1 MTAVPAAV
9 RTARPD
15 VLRPVLVASI
25 LLTAAAGLLCETLNT
40 SDLPTRAVVWGG
52 LAFAAYALGLFFLFA
67 CRGADQR
74 LRNWRFGS
82 WIMLWS
88 AVSFGVATVTWSQP
102 QTGQAAEIA
111 VASVLRALWLVAVG
125 LTALAVGYAVGPGAR
140 LRASAARVVASV
152 RGTFG
157 SEVRTSAPWILTVVG
172 LLASVVS
179 ALTTGR
185 LGYIGNAAMAVST
198 ATSYGQVL
206 STLSLCA
213 PLGLAAAALRAFQE
227 QTPGTRTTLAVLF
240 LVEVGFGAA
249 TGAKQ
254 DFVVAVLAL
263 AIPFSATR
271 RRLPKSTLAVLVLVF
286 LIVVVPFT
294 QAYRDAAR
302 GTTGSTG
309 TLTLS
314 EAVDTAP
321 EVLRQTLTGYDLV
334 SAIPVSSAYLLER
347 VREIDSV
354 AIIVQ
359 RTPSQIGYI
368 PATQLAIA
376 PLAQLV
382 PRAIWSGKPIL
393 ASGYEF
399 AQQYF
404 DVPSTIYTSD
414 AITPVG
420 DLFRHGGW
428 IPVVFGMFL
437 IGCGVRLLDDVL
449 DVGSNPHATFLVLL
463 LFQSL
468 VFAEEDWATLLA
480 AIPVALAVWFFAVAL
495 AFRRSG
501 AT

>member
-1 MTAVPAAV
+1 MTVAPASV
-9 RTARPD
+9 RTAHPNA
-15 VLRPVLVASI
+15 LRPALVASI
-25 LLTAAAGLLCETLNT
+25 LLAVAAGLLCEALNT
-40 SDLPTRAVVWGG
+40 SDMPTQAVVWGG
-52 LAFAAYALGLFFLFA
+52 LAFAAYALGLFFLFSS
-67 CRGADQR
+67 RGTDQR

-82 WIMLWS
+82 WVMVWS

-111 VASVLRALWLVAVG
+111 VASVLQALWLVAVG
-125 LTALAVGYAVGPGAR
+125 LTAWAIGYAAGPGSR
-140 LRASAARVVASV
+140 VRASGARVITSMRRAF
-152 RGTFG
+152 GT
-157 SEVRTSAPWILTVVG
+157 EVRASAPWILSAVG
-172 LLASVVS
+172 LAASIVS

-185 LGYIGNAAMAVST
+185 LGFVGNAATAVST

-206 STLSLCA
+206 TTLSLCA

-227 QTPGTRTTLAVLF
+227 QAVGTRITLAVLF

-254 DFVVAVLAL
+254 NFVIAVLAV

-271 RRLPKSTLAVLVLVF
+271 RRLPKSTLAALVLVF

-302 GTTGSTG
+302 GSTG

-334 SAIPVSSAYLLER
+334 SAVPASTAYLLER

-354 AIIVQ
+354 AIIMQ
-359 RTPSQIGYI
+359 RTPSQIGYV

-404 DVPSTIYTSD
+404 DVPSTTYTSD

-428 IPVVFGMFL
+428 IPVIFGMFL
-437 IGCGVRLLDDVL
+437 IGCGIRLLDDVL

-480 AIPVALAVWFFAVAL
+480 AIPVALLVWFFAVAL
-495 AFRRSG
+495 AFRRNE

>member
-1 MTAVPAAV
+1 MTVAPAVV
-9 RTARPD
+9 RTAHPNA
-15 VLRPVLVASI
+15 LRPTLVASI
-25 LLTAAAGLLCETLNT
+25 SLAMAAGLLCETLNT
-40 SDLPTRAVVWGG
+40 SDVPTRAVVWGG
-52 LAFAAYALGLFFLFA
+52 LAFAAYALGLFFLFQS
-67 CRGADQR
+67 RGTDQR

-82 WIMLWS
+82 WVLLWS
-88 AVSFGVATVTWSQP
+88 AISFGVATVTWSQP

-111 VASVLRALWLVAVG
+111 VASVLQALWLVTVG
-125 LTALAVGYAVGPGAR
+125 LTAWAIGYAVGPGSRVRVSGTRAIASMR
-140 LRASAARVVASV
+140 RAFGTEVRASAPW
-152 RGTFG
+152 TL
-157 SEVRTSAPWILTVVG
+157 SAVG
-172 LLASVVS
+172 LAASIVS

-185 LGYIGNAAMAVST
+185 LGFIGNAATAVST

-206 STLSLCA
+206 TTLSLCA

-227 QTPGTRTTLAVLF
+227 QAVGARITLAFLF

-254 DFVVAVLAL
+254 NFVIAVLAV

-271 RRLPKSTLAVLVLVF
+271 RRLPKSTLAALVLVF

-302 GTTGSTG
+302 GSTG

-334 SAIPVSSAYLLER
+334 SAVPASTAYLLER

-359 RTPSQIGYI
+359 RTPSQIRYV
-368 PATQLAIA
+368 PASQLAIA
-376 PLAQLV
+376 PIAQLV
-382 PRAIWSGKPIL
+382 PRAIWPGKPIL

-404 DVPSTIYTSD
+404 DVPSTTYTSD

-428 IPVVFGMFL
+428 IPVIFGMFL
-437 IGCGVRLLDDVL
+437 IGCGIRLLDDVL

-480 AIPVALAVWFFAVAL
+480 AIPVALLVWVLAVAL
-495 AFRRSG
+495 AFRRTG